1 MYYCSNKTNTHL
13 YYETLGK
20 EKQFTLVKGQNYR
33 IGSEQIYQ
41 R

>member
-1 MYYCSNKTNTHL
+1 MIKYVKYWGTKV
-13 YYETLGK
+13 YETLRK
-20 EKQFTLVKGQNYR
+20 EKQFTLVKGQNYI